1 MCVGGRLTNAY
12 FPSLRLNRRKKKK
25 MLMSMPMS
33 IDELQMGESR

>member
-12 FPSLRLNRRKKKK
+12 FASLRLNRRKKK
-25 MLMSMPMS
+25 MLMSMP